1 MMKVT
6 AEVAL
11 ETASHEG
18 LVRQAYRDSKGVLT
32 WSIGVTNASGH
43 KVDRYIGNPQPMA
56 HCLAVFAWLLETRY
70 APAVREVFAK
80 KPLNE
85 AQFAAALSFHWNT
98 GAIKSATW
106 PRLWLAGEIPA
117 AKKAFMAWNK
127 PAEIL
132 ERRQK
137 ERDLFFAGRWSNTGR
152 ITEYTR
158 VTSEMTPD
166 WSSARRVDVR
176 AALAEALDSA
186 AAMASVDQDAGGAE
200 PAPVPPPPDRMAQ
213 LDPAP
218 EPGFFSRLVAAFKRS
233 IGA

>member
-80 KPLNE
+80 KPLTE
-85 AQFAAALSFHWNT
+85 AQFAAALSFHYNT

-106 PRLWLAGEIPA
+106 PRLWLAGDIPA

-176 AALAEALDSA
+176 AALAEALGSA
-186 AAMASVDQDAGGAE
+186 ATEAPVDQAAGSAE
-200 PAPVPPPPDRMAQ
+200 PAPVPPPPPPDRMIERGGG
-213 LDPAP
+213 L
-218 EPGFFSRLVAAFKRS
+218 GFFAWLKSLFA
-233 IGA
+233 